1 MFKRIK
7 ILLII
12 LVFTSFVI
20 DINPYLF
27 ENDLY
32 ILINQTIT
40 NFAGIPILSLL
51 IILIRRETRLK
62 YFFLIALM
70 ATVGLIIYEFLQILL
85 FWLVFDI
92 KDIYASI
99 LGFFL
104 FLFLII
110 FLNFNKFYKN
120 LPKYF

>member
-1 MFKRIK
+1 MYKRIK
-7 ILLII
+7 IILII
-12 LVFTSFVI
+12 LIFTSFVI

-51 IILIRRETRLK
+51 YILIRRETRLK
-62 YFFLIALM
+62 EFFLTALM
-70 ATVGLIIYEFLQILL
+70 ATVGLIIYEFLQIFL

-92 KDIYASI
+92 KDIYASL

-104 FLFLII
+104 FMFFITL
-110 FLNFNKFYKN
+110 LNFKKVYKN
-120 LPKYF
+120 IHKLF